1 MRTKSR
7 SFGSGWPA
15 HTGSESFR
23 RWRSSARPGSESPT
37 SGPSTT
43 DHCCAWQDPPAST
56 TLGGILNSQVEMI
69 LYLVLYSRSAA
80 AIASSFLKSAA
91 ESVVREQ

>member
-1 MRTKSR
+1 
-7 SFGSGWPA
+7 
-15 HTGSESFR
+15 
-23 RWRSSARPGSESPT
+23 
-37 SGPSTT
+37 
-43 DHCCAWQDPPAST
+43 
-56 TLGGILNSQVEMI
+56 MI